1 MSEQQQPSIEEIK
14 QQCIF
19 CQIIHGDVPSQKV
32 FEDEKFLAVLDINPA
47 SPGHML
53 VLTKEHYAI
62 MPQMPEADIQ
72 YLGKLSKALSQVLLK
87 TMQCEGSSIF
97 IANGPAAG
105 QRAQHFMLHIIPR
118 NEGDDVGLKLT
129 ENQMPPGTIEKL
141 KQALAPGLKK
151 NLGVELK
158 VEAPKPKTEV
168 DLDSVTEFFAK
179 TKNSRKEETDDESSD
194 GNKEEEQE
202 KEAKEIEDESE
213 DDLKKESEEV
223 EETVKE
229 KPKKK
234 KPSVKK
240 VKKKKEEKTE
250 ENVEV
255 SLDDITSLL

>member
-1 MSEQQQPSIEEIK
+1 MSEEQPSIEEIK

-87 TMQCEGSSIF
+87 TMQCEGSTIF

-151 NLGVELK
+151 NLGVDLK
-158 VEAPKPKTEV
+158 IEAPKPKTEV
-168 DLDSVTEFFAK
+168 DLDSVTEVLQKSK
-179 TKNSRKEETDDESSD
+179 TSLKEETDDESSEEK
-194 GNKEEEQE
+194 KEE
-202 KEAKEIEDESE
+202 
-213 DDLKKESEEV
+213 ESEEV
-223 EETVKE
+223 EEESEEKESKNVKE
-229 KPKKK
+229 KSKKK
-234 KPSVKK
+234 FSKK
-240 VKKKKEEKTE
+240 KTVKKKKEQENDEE
-250 ENVEV
+250 ENVDV
-255 SLDDITSLL
+255 SLDDIANLL

>member
-1 MSEQQQPSIEEIK
+1 MSEEQPSIEEVK

-151 NLGVELK
+151 NLGVDLK

-168 DLDSVTEFFAK
+168 DLDSVTEVLQKSK
-179 TKNSRKEETDDESSD
+179 TSVKEEETDDESSEEK
-194 GNKEEEQE
+194 KEE
-202 KEAKEIEDESE
+202 
-213 DDLKKESEEV
+213 ESEEV
-223 EETVKE
+223 EEEPDKSEDDSENEREEPQVLS
-229 KPKKK
+229 KKK
-234 KPSVKK
+234 FSKK
-240 VKKKKEEKTE
+240 KTVKKKKEEKTE
-250 ENVEV
+250 EEENVDV
-255 SLDDITSLL
+255 SLDDIANLL